1 MAGIG
6 VASGKERAVLR
17 RSALA
22 ASAAIALF
30 LAWGC
35 SSGSD
40 TKPRLPSGVV
50 DTPQPNQNVKGRF
63 TASGWV
69 VSEDG
74 IKQVSVY
81 VDRNFLTYCTYGTSR
96 PDVNKAVPG
105 FPQGDRAGWTV
116 DLDVTSLPA
125 GRHELVFEAESN
137 KGAIRD
143 LGIIPVIVVR

>member
-1 MAGIG
+1 MAGII
-6 VASGKERAVLR
+6 VALKVERTFLR

-22 ASAAIALF
+22 ASAAIAII
-30 LAWGC
+30 LACGC
-35 SSGSD
+35 GSD

-50 DTPQPNQNVKGRF
+50 DTPRPDQNIKGRF

-81 VDRNFLTYCTYGTSR
+81 VDRSFLTYCTYGASR
-96 PDVNKAVPG
+96 PDVNQAVPG
-105 FPQGDRAGWTV
+105 FPQGEHAGWTV
-116 DLDVTSLPA
+116 DLDTASLPA

-143 LGIIPVIVVR
+143 LGTIPVIVVR